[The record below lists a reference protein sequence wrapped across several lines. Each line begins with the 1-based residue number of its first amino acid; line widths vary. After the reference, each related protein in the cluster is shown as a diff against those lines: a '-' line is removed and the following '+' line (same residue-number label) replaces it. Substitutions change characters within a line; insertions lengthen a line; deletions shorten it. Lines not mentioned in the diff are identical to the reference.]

1 MTNPEPDIFSRN
13 DIIDGK
19 FVVHKRLGKGGYGEI
34 YSTSLVNDDENMVAV
49 KVERVGKQGNLVEE
63 IRILQSLKDRGCKY
77 IPDILSSGKH
87 ENKVHYLSMELLGEN
102 LSVLRRKQP
111 SHTFN
116 LKTTMALGMCILRS
130 IKSVHD
136 RGYLHR
142 DIKPGNF
149 VSIFPGSDDPRKIL
163 IIDFGLSRRHMNGLG
178 SVRPKQQTSRWVG
191 SRRYMSPNT
200 HLRKDQGRRDDLWSF
215 LYVLIEFYTGTLPWG
230 QLRGPSNLDKIRDMK
245 LEHISDRLT
254 HGLPQEFSKMLT
266 HIRTLKYEQKPNYG
280 LLFQCMKKLY
290 LSEGGDENFNFEW
303 EESDS
308 GFTPI
313 PLELSESDTAYPFV
327 DRDSD
332 DSESSN
338 GKFAPKRKAN
348 GYSGKTSVKDEN
360 GKKKNKNKKKK
371 RRCNIQ

>member
-1 MTNPEPDIFSRN
+1 
-13 DIIDGK
+13 
-19 FVVHKRLGKGGYGEI
+19 
-34 YSTSLVNDDENMVAV
+34 
-49 KVERVGKQGNLVEE
+49 
-63 IRILQSLKDRGCKY
+63 
-77 IPDILSSGKH
+77 
-87 ENKVHYLSMELLGEN
+87 
-102 LSVLRRKQP
+102 
-111 SHTFN
+111 
-116 LKTTMALGMCILRS
+116 
-130 IKSVHD
+130 
-136 RGYLHR
+136 
-142 DIKPGNF
+142 
-149 VSIFPGSDDPRKIL
+149 
-163 IIDFGLSRRHMNGLG
+163 MNGLG

-338 GKFAPKRKAN
+338 GKFAPKKKAN